1 MKNRQFIV
9 LLVAIFLQ
17 PIIMYFWWGYI
28 SQEILFSTPTREQVV
43 EIKQDVSE
51 LQESVSSLAKWS
63 EDIYVELEN

>member
-1 MKNRQFIV
+1 MSWGKGT
-9 LLVAIFLQ
+9 AK
-17 PIIMYFWWGYI
+17 FWAYGEI

-63 EDIYVELEN
+63 EDIYVELTN